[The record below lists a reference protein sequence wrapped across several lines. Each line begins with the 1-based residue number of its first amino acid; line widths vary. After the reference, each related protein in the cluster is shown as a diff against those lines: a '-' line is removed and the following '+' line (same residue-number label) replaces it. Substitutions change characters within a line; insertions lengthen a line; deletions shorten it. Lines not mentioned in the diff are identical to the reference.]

1 MHPLFGAKSA
11 LTAVGS
17 ALLVIASGNSAS
29 SGSESATDIIFS
41 PGVSQTVSVGGG
53 VTSSPLFSSPG
64 PSGSPNPVY
73 IPPLAAPFYGAPGSP
88 VAAFANPSFGIG
100 LATLAYQG
108 AAWAAGHDSGTN
120 LTWNGAMFVATNMYP
135 AAVTATSGYPAV
147 VAWTGG
153 ATSAAFGVSTLGVG
167 LLGPVIISDFDEQ
180 IKSLDNAPNPSNP
193 QMRDPQTNQSSDQVT
208 LRVTNEMQKLDDAL
222 HINPNDPGGPILSQ
236 KAQPAAP
243 GSPRFNIEDADQLR
257 DAPNDTSSTPGSPIS
272 ADNAHSIGGAGISS
286 NSTDQTGLPV
296 FINDI
301 WGRVA
306 DRTDPFANSP
316 FDIWRGGGSGGSSL
330 NAALSQ
336 LLAMANADLA
346 AGRACLANPEGC
358 SGTLPYSPG
367 QVQTVANQVLKA
379 AGANA
384 VNARAAAQTVNSPS
398 GATPS
403 STVSGLSAQRPG
415 SPTAGQRIAA
425 VPTAGSSSGVEPTNS
440 TVHTTVTPQLSSAS
454 HGNPN
459 PPSGAAPGGNAG
471 GIGSVATRTGSAA
484 SSAAAR
490 GASSAASSATSQAA
504 SAAAANAASRAASN
518 AASRTASAAAAN
530 AASRAASAAA
540 ANAASRVRIP
550 TVSDIRLKRDI
561 VEVGELPD
569 GLHLYRY
576 RYLWSDTVYVGV
588 MAQEV
593 LTIAPD
599 AVVRGDDGYLR
610 VDYGRLGLQLTT
622 WDQWTGRGRQR
633 ATDRQ

>member
-1 MHPLFGAKSA
+1 MAT
-11 LTAVGS
+11 LTAIEANPGEMALVKGGVYLGVDKLFVQEGLGVLGPSSSDSQGGIQNGLSMWAKPWSPDGNVGPAS
-17 ALLVIASGNSAS
+17 PLPLSGNLKGAMT
-29 SGSESATDIIFS
+29 A
-41 PGVSQTVSVGGG
+41 P
-53 VTSSPLFSSPG
+53 
-64 PSGSPNPVY
+64 PSGEGVPISSTT
-73 IPPLAAPFYGAPGSP
+73 PG
-88 VAAFANPSFGIG
+88 
-100 LATLAYQG
+100 
-108 AAWAAGHDSGTN
+108 
-120 LTWNGAMFVATNMYP
+120 
-135 AAVTATSGYPAV
+135 
-147 VAWTGG
+147 
-153 ATSAAFGVSTLGVG
+153 
-167 LLGPVIISDFDEQ
+167 
-180 IKSLDNAPNPSNP
+180 
-193 QMRDPQTNQSSDQVT
+193 
-208 LRVTNEMQKLDDAL
+208 
-222 HINPNDPGGPILSQ
+222 
-236 KAQPAAP
+236 
-243 GSPRFNIEDADQLR
+243 QLR
-257 DAPNDTSSTPGSPIS
+257 DAPSDTTSSPSSPITS
-272 ADNAHSIGGAGISS
+272 NNAQSIGGAGISS
-286 NSTDQTGLPV
+286 STDQSGLPV
-296 FINDI
+296 FTNDI

-330 NAALSQ
+330 NAALAN

-346 AGRACLANPEGC
+346 AARAG
-358 SGTLPYSPG
+358 STTLPYSAG
-367 QVQTVANQVLKA
+367 QIQNAGNQVLKA

-384 VNARAAAQTVNSPS
+384 VNARAASQTVNSPS

-403 STVSGLSAQRPG
+403 STISGLSAQRPG
-415 SPTAGQRIAA
+415 SPTAVQRIAVVA
-425 VPTAGSSSGVEPTNS
+425 PTGSNGGVEPTNS
-440 TVHTTVTPQLSSAS
+440 TVHTTVAPQLSPAS

-459 PPSGAAPGGNAG
+459 PPSGAAAGANAG

-484 SSAAAR
+484 SSVAAR
-490 GASSAASSATSQAA
+490 GASSAASSATSRAA

-561 VEVGELPD
+561 VEVGQLPD

-576 RYLWSDTVYVGV
+576 RYLWSDAVYVGV

-622 WDQWTGRGRQR
+622 WDQWTGRGRER
-633 ATDRQ
+633 ATDKQ